1 MKIWPLQDVKA
12 QYSEFVDDDLSVASQ
27 LMTGC
32 RVRVPVM
39 GSVAPKPAL
48 MAPRSTLK
56 ALLLTDFARTEHL
69 VPLRGE
75 GRRLAASG
83 GR

>member
-1 MKIWPLQDVKA
+1 MKIWPLQDVQA
-12 QYSEFVDDDLSVASQ
+12 QYAEFVDDDLSVASQ

-32 RVRVPVM
+32 FVRVPAT
-39 GSVAPKPAL
+39 GSVVPKPAL

-75 GRRLAASG
+75 GRRSAASG